1 MTYTHKNKGTCSTQ
15 VTVSVD
21 DSGIIE
27 SVDFTGGCD
36 GNVKGLGNLLQG
48 MSADE
53 AIKRLEGIR
62 CGRKSTSCPDQ
73 LAKALKEL
81 KEIAITQKVSQ

>member
-21 DSGIIE
+21 DIGIIE
-27 SVDFTGGCD
+27 SVDFLGGCE
-36 GNVKGLGNLLQG
+36 GNIIGLRNLLQG
-48 MSADE
+48 MDADE
-53 AIKRLEGIR
+53 VIKRLEGIR

-73 LAKALKEL
+73 LAKALREL
-81 KEIAITQKVSQ
+81 KDIKLSQRTSL

>member
-36 GNVKGLGNLLQG
+36 GNVKGLGNLLRG